1 MCILIHCDLRFEL
14 WSVYF
19 HNLLLSCL
27 PNLVVIFSCK
37 CISYCFTSQK
47 RKKNAAEGLT
57 QGRYFICLTPKL
69 HSNAKLWEWYLACQ
83 ATGVPEFQVLF
94 LLTCRGY
101 ELLRLL
107 AWLCGLEVPEL
118 HHDVSGKRR
127 PVRHLPGSQTSALHM
142 SFLWAEEEVSP
153 RVARS

>member
-37 CISYCFTSQK
+37 CISHRFTSQK
-47 RKKNAAEGLT
+47 RKKIYAAERLT
-57 QGRYFICLTPKL
+57 QGRSSICLTPNL
-69 HSNAKLWEWYLACQ
+69 HSNAKLKIWLWECYLACQ

-94 LLTCRGY
+94 LPTCRGY

-118 HHDVSGKRR
+118 HHDVSGKQK
-127 PVRHLPGSQTSALHM
+127 PVWHLPGSQTLVLQM
-142 SFLWAEEEVSP
+142 S
-153 RVARS
+153 RGGGG